1 METTQGP
8 YTWPLPSLKRRE
20 PMYHNGTNYEQL
32 PTRWNRFNLKIW
44 EMGGGTIIGTPS
56 CGTSCKGPK
65 VSRSCSQDLP
75 QVEGLGH
82 LRNEIVQKH

>member
-1 METTQGP
+1 M
-8 YTWPLPSLKRRE
+8 RE
-20 PMYHNGTNYEQL
+20 PMYHNGINYEQL
-32 PTRWNRFNLKIW
+32 PTRWNHFNFKIW

-65 VSRSCSQDLP
+65 VSRSCSHDLP

-82 LRNEIVQKH
+82 LRNEILQKH